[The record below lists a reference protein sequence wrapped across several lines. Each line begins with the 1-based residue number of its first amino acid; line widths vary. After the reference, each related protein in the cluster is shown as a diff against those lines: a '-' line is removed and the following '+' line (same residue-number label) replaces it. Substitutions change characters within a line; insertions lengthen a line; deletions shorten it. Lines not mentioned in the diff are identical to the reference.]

1 MDIAF
6 NNDHSFSLNNSLFI
20 DRFVEVKKNIY
31 YFIDKNNHIQNMNNF
46 IINRI
51 SKSKFD
57 RYNDDLYDD
66 DKYFKDIPYDH
77 KIIVRLNY
85 L

>member
-1 MDIAF
+1 
-6 NNDHSFSLNNSLFI
+6 
-20 DRFVEVKKNIY
+20 
-31 YFIDKNNHIQNMNNF
+31 MNNF

-85 L
+85 LQPIKQTENRNKFLLNKF